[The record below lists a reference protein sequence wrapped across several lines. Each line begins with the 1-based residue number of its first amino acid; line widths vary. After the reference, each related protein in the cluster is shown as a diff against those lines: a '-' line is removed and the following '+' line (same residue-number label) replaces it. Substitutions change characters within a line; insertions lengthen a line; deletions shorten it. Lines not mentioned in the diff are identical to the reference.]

1 MRWPPLL
8 RCGMKCYVFGNRN
21 STQGHTAMTFLTETP
36 RQSAPAVVGTL
47 RSIGAA
53 VASAVRVFA
62 ESQSR
67 MIEVERLNAKSDADL
82 AKMNL
87 KREDIVRHV
96 FRDLFG
102 F

>member
-1 MRWPPLL
+1 
-8 RCGMKCYVFGNRN
+8 
-21 STQGHTAMTFLTETP
+21 MTFLTETT
-36 RQSAPAVVGTL
+36 RSSAPSVAGMF
-47 RSIGAA
+47 RSAGSA
-53 VASAVRVFA
+53 VATAFRVFA

-67 MIEVERLNAKSDADL
+67 MIEVERLNAMSDESL